1 MSKQYSN
8 ALSGAL
14 FATSDKTILSGMFQF
29 TEKKDDTIVS
39 VMQLGEDGVHTFNV
53 HKRGKD
59 GQAVGKPQLTVKF
72 KRTPTAGALNKNG
85 QPTPVA
91 RSIEVTGPKA
101 DESMRFCIWN
111 AQRKEDGSPFYQVK
125 PDSFEPRELPPL

>member
-14 FATSDKTILSGMFQF
+14 FTTADKTILSGPFQF
-29 TEKKDDTIVS
+29 TEKDKDANVQ
-39 VMQLGEDGVHTFNV
+39 VMQLGADGVHTNNV

-59 GQAVGKPQLTVKF
+59 GQAVGKPQLIMTF
-72 KRTPTAGALNKNG
+72 KRTPTAGALNANG

-101 DESMRFCIWN
+101 EEGMRFCIWK
-111 AQRKEDGSPFYQVK
+111 AQRTDGSGEFYQVK
-125 PDSFEPRELPPL
+125 PDAFEPRELPAL